1 MFFFFFFFKN
11 VFLCTTPKRNE
22 RQVERLFFLF
32 GHARRGKAWFLSI
45 LSILFYSILFSLS
58 ICLFTTRAPLFS
70 FSGGY
75 SCARL
80 LSECCLLAK
89 KLFTIFFKENL
100 GTLEFCRKRE
110 QKFVLFPKE
119 ALDLAAPIIFP
130 TTCVART
137 GKVVLLCSE

>member
-1 MFFFFFFFKN
+1 MF
-11 VFLCTTPKRNE
+11 LGTTPKRNE

-32 GHARRGKAWFLSI
+32 GHARRGKAWF

-80 LSECCLLAK
+80 LSECCLAK
-89 KLFTIFFKENL
+89 KLPHFFFKENL

-110 QKFVLFPKE
+110 QKFVLFHERSSGFSRAYNLPHN
-119 ALDLAAPIIFP
+119 
-130 TTCVART
+130 
-137 GKVVLLCSE
+137 LCGSHRKSCPSL